1 MASLELYERT
11 LELHERAD
19 AERTNRCTVSN
30 LPRSGMAPV
39 QSQPEAASGSL
50 WDDLTPSEASFVR
63 RMRLVDIL
71 GTCGAPAQRCL
82 VCSSSF

>member
-1 MASLELYERT
+1 MRT
-11 LELHERAD
+11 LELHERAE
-19 AERTNRCTVSN
+19 AERTSRRTVFPR
-30 LPRSGMAPV
+30 LGTCRLRRSGMAPV

-71 GTCGAPAQRCL
+71 GTCGAPASL
-82 VCSSSF
+82 APMCSSSF

>member
-1 MASLELYERT
+1 
-11 LELHERAD
+11 
-19 AERTNRCTVSN
+19 
-30 LPRSGMAPV
+30 MAPV

-71 GTCGAPAQRCL
+71 GTCGAPASL
-82 VCSSSF
+82 APLCSSSF

>member
-1 MASLELYERT
+1 
-11 LELHERAD
+11 
-19 AERTNRCTVSN
+19 
-30 LPRSGMAPV
+30 MAPV

-71 GTCGAPAQRCL
+71 GTCGAPAHQPCF